1 MLTEQQRRIYIEAI
15 RQLPEWVEA
24 AVGGLD
30 EAALTA
36 AHDGSWTVA
45 QLVHHLADANVN
57 GYIRMKA
64 TATMAHPT
72 LMPFDQDAWAASP
85 DATHPRV
92 EESLLILRG
101 LHRRWSDL
109 LDGLPGDAWA
119 RTAHHPEVGM
129 VSLDDL
135 LAHFAEHG
143 EGHVADIRA
152 LLGEEG

>member
-1 MLTEQQRRIYIEAI
+1 MLTEQRQNRYIEAI

-24 AVGGLD
+24 AVTGLD
-30 EAALTA
+30 EAALA
-36 AHDGSWTVA
+36 AARDGSWTVA
-45 QLVHHLADANVN
+45 QLVHHLADSNVN

-64 TATMAHPT
+64 VATMEHPT

-92 EESLLILRG
+92 EESLLLLRG
-101 LHRRWSDL
+101 LHRRWTDL
-109 LDGLPGDAWA
+109 LDSLPGDAWA

-129 VSLDDL
+129 VTLDDL

-143 EGHVADIRA
+143 EGHVADIHA
-152 LLGEEG
+152 LLEGGD

>member
-1 MLTEQQRRIYIEAI
+1 MLTEQRRRTYIEAI
-15 RQLPEWVEA
+15 RQLPEWVEH
-24 AVGGLD
+24 AVVGFD

-36 AHDGSWTVA
+36 VQDGSWTVA
-45 QLVHHLADANVN
+45 QLVHHLADSNVN

-64 TATMAHPT
+64 AATMEHPT

-92 EESLLILRG
+92 EESLLLLRG
-101 LHRRWSDL
+101 LHRRWTDL
-109 LDGLPGDAWA
+109 LDSLPDDAWT

-143 EGHVADIRA
+143 EEHVADIRA
-152 LLGEEG
+152 QLEKES

>member
-1 MLTEQQRRIYIEAI
+1 MLTEQQRKTYIEAI

-24 AVGGLD
+24 AVAGVD

-36 AHDGSWTVA
+36 ARDESWTVA
-45 QLVHHLADANVN
+45 QLVHHLADSNVN

-64 TATMAHPT
+64 AATMEHPT

-92 EESLLILRG
+92 EESLLMLRG
-101 LHRRWSDL
+101 LHHRWADL
-109 LDGLPGDAWA
+109 LDSLPDDAWT

-135 LAHFAEHG
+135 LAHFAGHG
-143 EGHVADIRA
+143 EEHVADIRA
-152 LLGEEG
+152 LLERGN